1 MGTHPIFE
9 SDFDCL
15 TDKLKT
21 NRSVKMNPAKLAQL
35 QNSVRIGGKG
45 TARRKKKI
53 VHKASNTD
61 DKKLQSQLKKL
72 QINPIP
78 GIEEVNMF
86 KDDGSVLHFS
96 APKVQASSQANT
108 FAISGQAET
117 KQVSEMLPSIVN
129 QLGPEGFASLRKLAM
144 EKVDEEKAAV
154 AETKDNDVP
163 ELEGDFEQASKQE
176 EQESKAAAE

>member
-15 TDKLKT
+15 TVLRQIDAKMNPDKLK
-21 NRSVKMNPAKLAQL
+21 KLQA
-35 QNSVRIGGKG
+35 NVRIGGKG

-72 QINPIP
+72 SINPIP

-86 KDDGSVLHFS
+86 KDDGSVIHFTS
-96 APKVQASSQANT
+96 PKVQASPQANT

-144 EKVDEEKAAV
+144 EKVPAA
-154 AETKDNDVP
+154 KDDDVP
-163 ELEGDFEQASKQE
+163 ELEGDFEEASKQE
-176 EQESKAAAE
+176 EEQSKAAAE

>member
-15 TDKLKT
+15 TDPAGY
-21 NRSVKMNPAKLAQL
+21 NPAKLASL
-35 QNSVRIGGKG
+35 QAMSANVRIGGKG

-72 QINPIP
+72 SINPIP

-86 KDDGSVLHFS
+86 KDDGSVIHFTS
-96 APKVQASSQANT
+96 PKVQASPQANT

-117 KQVSEMLPSIVN
+117 KQVSEMLPFIVN

-144 EKVDEEKAAV
+144 EKVPAA
-154 AETKDNDVP
+154 KDDYVP
-163 ELEGDFEQASKQE
+163 ELEGDFEEASKQE
-176 EQESKAAAE
+176 EEQSKAAAE

>member
-1 MGTHPIFE
+1 
-9 SDFDCL
+9 
-15 TDKLKT
+15 
-21 NRSVKMNPAKLAQL
+21 MNPEKLAKLQA
-35 QNSVRIGGKG
+35 NVRIGGKG

-72 QINPIP
+72 SINPIP

-86 KDDGSVLHFS
+86 RDDGSVIHFTN
-96 APKVQASSQANT
+96 PKVQASPQANT

-144 EKVDEEKAAV
+144 EKVGEDTAA
-154 AETKDNDVP
+154 AAAAAKDDDVP
-163 ELEGDFEQASKQE
+163 DLEGDFEEASKQEEQASKQE
-176 EQESKAAAE
+176 SCCSSKTCD

>member
-1 MGTHPIFE
+1 MGTR
-9 SDFDCL
+9 SD
-15 TDKLKT
+15 
-21 NRSVKMNPAKLAQL
+21 MNPAKLASL
-35 QNSVRIGGKG
+35 QAMSANVRIGGKG

-72 QINPIP
+72 SINPIP

-86 KDDGSVLHFS
+86 KDDGSVIHFTS
-96 APKVQASSQANT
+96 PKVQASPQANT

-117 KQVSEMLPSIVN
+117 KQVSEMLPNIVN

-144 EKVDEEKAAV
+144 EKVGEEAKL
-154 AETKDNDVP
+154 ETPKDDGVP
-163 ELEGDFEQASKQE
+163 ELEGDFEEASKQE
-176 EQESKAAAE
+176 EAEAETEAAAEPVEEAAE

>member
-15 TDKLKT
+15 TD
-21 NRSVKMNPAKLAQL
+21 RIKMNPEKLKAL
-35 QNSVRIGGKG
+35 QSSVRVGGKG

-53 VHKASNTD
+53 VHKASSTD

-72 QINPIP
+72 SINPIP

-86 KDDGSVLHFS
+86 KDDGSVLHFQN
-96 APKVQASSQANT
+96 PKVQASPNANT

-117 KQVSEMLPSIVN
+117 KQVSEMLPSIVS
-129 QLGPEGFASLRKLAM
+129 QMGPEGFASLRKMAM
-144 EKVDEEKAAV
+144 KGAEAEAA
-154 AETKDNDVP
+154 KNDDVP
-163 ELEGDFEQASKQE
+163 ELEGDFEE
-176 EQESKAAAE
+176 ESKKEEEA

>member
-1 MGTHPIFE
+1 
-9 SDFDCL
+9 
-15 TDKLKT
+15 
-21 NRSVKMNPAKLAQL
+21 MNPAKLAAL
-35 QNSVRIGGKG
+35 QSSVRIGGKG

-144 EKVDEEKAAV
+144 EKVDEEKAAAV
-154 AETKDNDVP
+154 TQEVKADDDVP

-176 EQESKAAAE
+176 EEQSKAAAE

>member
-1 MGTHPIFE
+1 L
-9 SDFDCL
+9 S
-15 TDKLKT
+15 
-21 NRSVKMNPAKLAQL
+21 NRPTVLDPKMNPEKLAKLQA
-35 QNSVRIGGKG
+35 NVRIGGKG

-72 QINPIP
+72 SINPIP

-86 KDDGSVLHFS
+86 RDDGSVIHFTN
-96 APKVQASSQANT
+96 PKVQASPQANT

-144 EKVDEEKAAV
+144 EKVGEESQATQAA
-154 AETKDNDVP
+154 KDDDVP
-163 ELEGDFEQASKQE
+163 DLEGDFEEASKQE
-176 EQESKAAAE
+176 EQAAKNEDAGTSEAAE

>member
-1 MGTHPIFE
+1 
-9 SDFDCL
+9 
-15 TDKLKT
+15 
-21 NRSVKMNPAKLAQL
+21 MNPAKLASL
-35 QNSVRIGGKG
+35 QAMSANVRVGGKG

-72 QINPIP
+72 SINPIP

-86 KDDGSVLHFS
+86 KDDGSVIHFTS
-96 APKVQASSQANT
+96 PKVQASPQANT

-144 EKVDEEKAAV
+144 ERCQLPRMMMFQNWKVILRKHQN
-154 AETKDNDVP
+154 KKRNNQKLLP
-163 ELEGDFEQASKQE
+163 SK
-176 EQESKAAAE
+176 KL

>member
-1 MGTHPIFE
+1 MGPVLD
-9 SDFDCL
+9 S
-15 TDKLKT
+15 
-21 NRSVKMNPAKLAQL
+21 KMNPEKLAKLQA
-35 QNSVRIGGKG
+35 NVRIGGKG

-72 QINPIP
+72 SINPIP

-86 KDDGSVLHFS
+86 RDDGSVIHFTN
-96 APKVQASSQANT
+96 PKVQASPQANT

-144 EKVDEEKAAV
+144 EKVGEESQAA
-154 AETKDNDVP
+154 AAAAKDDDVP
-163 ELEGDFEQASKQE
+163 DLEGDFEEASKQEEQASKQE
-176 EQESKAAAE
+176 S